1 MGATEWAGSAGRG
14 RKGRG
19 LKGEKSTF
27 GGAHVCVRAEDS
39 VRAGSRP

>member
-1 MGATEWAGSAGRG
+1 MGVTEWAGSAE

-27 GGAHVCVRAEDS
+27 GGAHV
-39 VRAGSRP
+39 